1 MRVFGSAR
9 PVSGRDDRNGAT
21 LVQLQ
26 VFDPG
31 RAYGEQAP
39 SSDNLPGAT
48 HGDTRDGGP
57 TVPVRPLAGRRAVA
71 KRAEDLVLASL
82 PLVLLSSVMLVAA
95 VLVASTSR
103 GPVMLRQRRFGY
115 GDVPFMI
122 FKFRTMYDDKGD
134 RTGARATVPGDQ
146 RVTRVGRFLRASSI
160 DELPQLFNVLKGEM
174 SLVGPRPHPV
184 EMRVLGVYY
193 YDAVPGYR
201 DRHRMKPG
209 ITGLAQVNGYRGL
222 VDTLEKAEGR
232 LAWDLAYVERWSL
245 GMDIRI
251 LGRTLVKG
259 FFGPGAF

>member
-1 MRVFGSAR
+1 M
-9 PVSGRDDRNGAT
+9 
-21 LVQLQ
+21 QLQ
-26 VFDPG
+26 VFGPG
-31 RAYGEQAP
+31 RAYRDQPPPPE
-39 SSDNLPGAT
+39 NLPAASI
-48 HGDTRDGGP
+48 GDARDEAGP
-57 TVPVRPLAGRRAVA
+57 PLAVRPLSGWRAVV
-71 KRAEDLVLASL
+71 KRTEDLVLASL
-82 PLVLLSSVMLVAA
+82 LLMLLSPVMLVAA
-95 VLVASTSR
+95 ALVACASC
-103 GPVMLRQRRFGY
+103 GPVMLRQPRFGY

-122 FKFRTMYDDKGD
+122 FKFRTMYHGMGD
-134 RTGARATVPGDQ
+134 RTGARATVPGDR

-174 SLVGPRPHPV
+174 SPVGPRPHPV
-184 EMRVLGVYY
+184 KMRVLGEYY
-193 YDAVPGYR
+193 HEVVPGYR
-201 DRHRMKPG
+201 DRHRVKPG

>member
-1 MRVFGSAR
+1 MTTR
-9 PVSGRDDRNGAT
+9 AT
-21 LVQLQ
+21 
-26 VFDPG
+26 
-31 RAYGEQAP
+31 AP
-39 SSDNLPGAT
+39 
-48 HGDTRDGGP
+48 
-57 TVPVRPLAGRRAVA
+57 
-71 KRAEDLVLASL
+71 
-82 PLVLLSSVMLVAA
+82 
-95 VLVASTSR
+95 
-103 GPVMLRQRRFGY
+103 
-115 GDVPFMI
+115 
-122 FKFRTMYDDKGD
+122 
-134 RTGARATVPGDQ
+134 ARATVPGDQ
-146 RVTRVGRFLRASSI
+146 RVTRVGRLLRASSI

-184 EMRVLGVYY
+184 EIRVLGVYY

-245 GMDIRI
+245 GMDMRI